1 MSVTQAFRRA
11 LPTRAGWVLLWWYGG
26 PVHPFCLALPA
37 DCLVGCRV
45 MPTNSTVSGEGNV
58 VPPKRL
64 RDRRVPGE
72 TRKVYQYRQIYLTG
86 LVIDKI
92 AKEQSDKSRSLED
105 NPERRD
111 SSREIRLME
120 KYDNAP
126 TESRDSLA

>member
-1 MSVTQAFRRA
+1 
-11 LPTRAGWVLLWWYGG
+11 
-26 PVHPFCLALPA
+26 
-37 DCLVGCRV
+37 

-64 RDRRVPGE
+64 RDWRVPGE